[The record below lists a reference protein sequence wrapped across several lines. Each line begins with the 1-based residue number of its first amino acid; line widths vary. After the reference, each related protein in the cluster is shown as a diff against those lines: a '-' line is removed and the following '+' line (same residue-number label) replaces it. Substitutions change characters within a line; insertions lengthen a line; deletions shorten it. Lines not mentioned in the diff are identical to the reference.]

1 VLVKHRARWIAAAVG
16 VVCVAFG
23 VVLAV
28 QHRSE
33 PSIPR
38 LVLEH
43 AQAPAFKLDGLDGKP
58 IDSAQLKN
66 KTYVVNFFNS
76 WCIPCQQEAPALKAF
91 YAEHKSDADF
101 AMVGIIIDD
110 DAATMRDYV
119 RGEAITWPV
128 GVDPN
133 GSASLRFGTTGQPE
147 TYVIAADGTAVCG
160 NLGASTTEELD
171 IWLQAA
177 KSNQECTSA
186 KGK

>member
-1 VLVKHRARWIAAAVG
+1 MTPRARWIAAAVG
-16 VVCVAFG
+16 VVCVLFG

-33 PSIPR
+33 PSVPR

-43 AQAPAFKLDGLDGKP
+43 GHAPPFVLDGLNGKP
-58 IDSAQLKN
+58 INSAQLKY

-76 WCIPCQQEAPALKAF
+76 WCLPCQQEAPALKAF
-91 YAEHKSDADF
+91 YAEHKSDANF

-119 RGEAITWPV
+119 KGEDITWPV

-133 GSASLRFGTTGQPE
+133 GGASLSFGTTGQPE
-147 TYVIAADGTAVCG
+147 TYVFAPDGVAVCG
-160 NLGASTTEELD
+160 NLGPSTQAELD
-171 IWLQAA
+171 VWLAAAQAGE
-177 KSNQECTSA
+177 EC
-186 KGK
+186 

>member
-1 VLVKHRARWIAAAVG
+1 MRHRARWIAAVVG

-43 AQAPAFKLDGLDGKP
+43 GQAPAFKLDGLDGKP
-58 IDSAQLKN
+58 ISSASLKN

-76 WCIPCQQEAPALKAF
+76 WCLPCRQEAPALKAF
-91 YAEHKSDADF
+91 YDEHKSDADF

-119 RGEAITWPV
+119 RGESIKWPV

-133 GSASLRFGTTGQPE
+133 GGASLSFGTTGQPE
-147 TYVIAADGTAVCG
+147 TYVIAPDGVAVCG
-160 NLGASTTEELD
+160 NLGASTQAELD
-171 IWLQAA
+171 VWLQAG
-177 KSNQECTSA
+177 KSGQECTAS
-186 KGK
+186 KK